1 MAYGRTVL
9 GGSGSLCGHLQFANL
24 SLGQSSIVVVAV
36 WTLLRLGLLLWLLL
50 ELWRLWLRLVQ
61 TRGLTVWPV
70 EVYAGGGWW
79 YLALGLEQARL
90 QIDDVVAQLV
100 VLGLEGLVQLAQLLE
115 LFHLVFQLLY
125 ILLFALAKRALA
137 GRVSVLLR

>member
-61 TRGLTVWPV
+61 TRGLTVW
-70 EVYAGGGWW
+70 AGGISPWVSSRRDC
-79 YLALGLEQARL
+79 RL
-90 QIDDVVAQLV
+90 MM
-100 VLGLEGLVQLAQLLE
+100 
-115 LFHLVFQLLY
+115 
-125 ILLFALAKRALA
+125 
-137 GRVSVLLR
+137 